1 MPPPKTRFCI
11 VHASAQPSNRAQGFV
26 MSASP
31 DKPVVY
37 VVDDDPGVLGS
48 LRFLLETDGFEVE
61 TFRSGPALLK
71 SVASNEADCFVIDYK
86 MPNIDGID
94 LATQLHNRGLAVP
107 IILITGYPDDNIP
120 AKAAVAGVHHVLLKP
135 HLEES
140 LVAWIRDAIQE
151 ASLYRRPPCQ

>member
-1 MPPPKTRFCI
+1 
-11 VHASAQPSNRAQGFV
+11 

-31 DKPVVY
+31 AKPVIY

-71 SVASNEADCFVIDYK
+71 SIASNEADCFVIDYK
-86 MPNIDGID
+86 MPSIDGID
-94 LATQLHNRGLAVP
+94 LASRLRSRDVAAP

-140 LVAWIRDAIQE
+140 LLARIRDAIRE
-151 ASLYRRPPCQ
+151 VGPIAGLDASDGLR